1 MKLTNEQ
8 IELNELANLGDAI
21 GVCLELNDE
30 FLRQY
35 CGADVA
41 ELLGKLTCEKD
52 RAFCLQGCLIEGKEW
67 FAHGVECEQPD
78 AIYLPSGEIEI
89 QFEGE
94 PEDYFESPGDLTIED
109 DLAYYYTGYGAFF
122 PVDIEKLAANVAEQ
136 LENN

>member
-1 MKLTNEQ
+1 MTLTNEQ
-8 IELNELANLGDAI
+8 IELNELASLGDAI
-21 GVCLELNDE
+21 GDGLELDDG

-41 ELLGKLTCEKD
+41 ALLGKLTCEKG
-52 RAFCLQGCLIEGKEW
+52 RAFCLQGCLIEGEEW
-67 FAHGVECEQPD
+67 FAHGMECEQSD
-78 AIYLPSGEIEI
+78 AIFLPSGEIEI

-94 PEDYFESPGDLTIED
+94 AEEYFESPEDLTIKG
-109 DLAYYYTGYGAFF
+109 DLAYYCPGYGAFF